1 MTLARDGGMAQITPY
16 SILTS
21 YPIPSHPIPSDPI
34 I

>member
-21 YPIPSHPIPSDPI
+21 YPIPSDPI